1 MTLARPWYA
10 AHMINTAQLQQAVQ
24 YNCDISD
31 ARFARDYSMC
41 VYLLRMQEYYRWK
54 HNIGL
59 SDTVDGD
66 KLGDWVRSTED
77 YWDTI
82 EEREFKPVEVD
93 GNVHDPF
100 DCDAINQSLQG
111 HTDLVYSAGIGRL
124 GQPHFVLATC
134 IERSDAPHRR
144 IECGA
149 ELARDSITLPAMMR
163 DGTIYIRHDGIV
175 RMLWQ
180 MVAEWRIKRL
190 SGPMQRL
197 VEHYRLDDS
206 DCCSNTHMNSAAPAP
221 VVPAS
226 IVKAAKQFN
235 TLIHHHELGEIRVVA
250 ELGDQYLQMIATLQ
264 GRRSEAFVRAV
275 GDLLAD
281 SLGSWPYIA
290 DRQSTVHLDFWLAGL
305 SGIREDLFQ
314 KTPLSQL
321 LSTAAPCIATLT
333 EHLPREQARW
343 RHIAERLLEQFQRDG
358 KKLDAEAVINQALR
372 ATLHD

>member
-1 MTLARPWYA
+1 MMVTRPWYA

-41 VYLLRMQEYYRWK
+41 VYLLRMQEFYRWK

-59 SDTVDGD
+59 SDTVEGD
-66 KLGDWVRSTED
+66 KLGDWVRATED

-82 EEREFKPVEVD
+82 EEHEFKPVEVD
-93 GNVHDPF
+93 GNMHDPF
-100 DCDAINQSLQG
+100 DCDAINESLKGQ
-111 HTDLVYSAGIGRL
+111 TDLVYSAGVGRL

-134 IERSDAPHRR
+134 IERSDTPHPR

-180 MVAEWRIKRL
+180 MVAEWRLKRPP
-190 SGPMQRL
+190 GPMQRL
-197 VEHYRLDDS
+197 VEHYQLDDTE
-206 DCCSNTHMNSAAPAP
+206 CSNNTHINSTAPAP
-221 VVPAS
+221 
-226 IVKAAKQFN
+226 IVEAAKQFS
-235 TLIHHHELGEIRVVA
+235 TLINHHEQGEIRVVKA
-250 ELGDQYLQMIATLQ
+250 LGDQYLQMIATLQ
-264 GRRSEAFVRAV
+264 GRRSEGFVRAV

-290 DRQSTVHLDFWLAGL
+290 DRQSTIHLDFWLAGL

-314 KTPLSQL
+314 KTPLSQQ
-321 LSTAAPCIATLT
+321 LSTAAPSIASLAD
-333 EHLPREQARW
+333 HLPREQARW
-343 RHIAERLLEQFQRDG
+343 RHVAEQLLEQFQRDG
-358 KKLDAEAVINQALR
+358 TKLNAEAVIDKTLD
-372 ATLHD
+372 ATPHD